1 MGASLLAD
9 DVAITSG
16 ISTITSVVS
25 QVWTTMT
32 GNPLVWLLSVLHF
45 SVSVSALYESLQ
57 RVRLNFRVQPLGGG
71 ASAPSSFFL
80 RKEKTK

>member
-9 DVAITSG
+9 DVAITGG

-32 GNPLVWLLSVLHF
+32 GNPLVMAFVGSSLLGVGIG
-45 SVSVSALYESLQ
+45 V
-57 RVRLNFRVQPLGGG
+57 VRKL
-71 ASAPSSFFL
+71 
-80 RKEKTK
+80 TKGKA